1 MINGNDEQ
9 NLCYLLDPCFQI
21 VNTAGAPLTS
31 GWLEVYIHGTR
42 TKYYCYSDW
51 NRTLHPFKIPL
62 DSLGSNIVLADPD
75 QAYDVYVY
83 NKYGALKMSRY
94 NVKPSS
100 GGSGSGQIVIDD
112 RPISRIEVIS
122 DTLDGTEWVNKTWKY
137 ALSEVAGDKLAWRQ
151 DGSDINYGQ
160 VYAQAGVYH
169 YDFIVKVDWNGE
181 LRNELLK
188 FQILGIN
195 PIDRD
200 TWISFDMSYPHS
212 EFYHFSSVAKRM
224 EGYEDRIFSDLK
236 ISPYGDAPAGLTATV
251 KALTIYSLD
260 DGKTIVKDSGSGIDR
275 VYHDQTM
282 TGDGTFENPL
292 SISTV
297 VGQLQDQID
306 QKQDELTAGEGISII
321 NNVISCSAHG
331 ETYYPGQYV
340 DITPENVIN
349 VSGLQPAGN
358 YLTPEDLNGY
368 ATTEDVE
375 EATSGKLDASAYTAP
390 VQSDWNQTNSSALDY
405 IKNKPTIPSLDGY
418 ATQQYVIEQTSGKLD
433 ASDYTAPVNADWNSE
448 GGLSEIL
455 NKPDVAGLIPGQGIT
470 FTPDGDNYVISST
483 ASGDVTKQYVDQA
496 ILSATSGKLNTADYT
511 APVQSDWNQNDSD
524 ALDFIK
530 NKPTIPS
537 LDGYATQEYVVEQT
551 SGKLDASDYTAPEQS
566 DWNEADAADLAYI
579 KNKPVEIGFIAG
591 DGIRFEDM
599 SSAIRI
605 SCSAQGG
612 STYTAGTGIDIT
624 NDVISVNSAVAMKSD
639 IPEAQVQ
646 SDWTEA
652 DDTEPS
658 FIQNKPAEYELV
670 AGSGVTITPSGTNYI
685 ISSTGGGGGG
695 GSTYT
700 PGTGIDITNDV
711 ISIDPAVVPSKT
723 DLQNYLPTSGYTA
736 PVNSD
741 WTASAGLAQILNKPD
756 TEEMDVQELSGGP
769 GISVNNGVI
778 SVSGQYLTQSDLAGY
793 ATQQW
798 VTQQNYLDS
807 TDLVGYATKT
817 WVAQQGY
824 LTSIPSSYAT
834 DDEVVAATSGKQN
847 KLTSVTD
854 IQLVN
859 ALPASPVA
867 GVLYLIPEA

>member
-1 MINGNDEQ
+1 MKLTALWSPEQQFQNKDGSVLVAGKIYIYNLDRTQLVTTYANGSGSVVNPNPIILDGNGRALCFADEE
-9 NLCYLLDPCFQI
+9 YKY
-21 VNTAGAPLTS
+21 TA
-31 GWLEVYIHGTR
+31 VVCD
-42 TKYYCYSDW
+42 YYGKELFSFEPVG
-51 NRTLHPFKIPL
+51 L
-62 DSLGSNIVLADPD
+62 
-75 QAYDVYVY
+75 
-83 NKYGALKMSRY
+83 
-94 NVKPSS
+94 
-100 GGSGSGQIVIDD
+100 GGSGSDAQVNTEITSETLNVEKTFDPHTNTNTFDIELKDKDIDHWIGQYGSPIQINGDSQGVVLPLPDTSHRDYVGSFID
-112 RPISRIEVIS
+112 RIEDGKRMYLKPGLYQIDCVIRFTQS
-122 DTLDGTEWVNKTWKY
+122 SEDIQNELGEVLVYTGNGNADETGAWQLDGAGPYTNGNRHTLHGSFVRKVLDEGQTSNISCSRLLYFAPGTPFSWSSAFIQRLSVVRLDSISTGSGEGVSGIERVIHDDTL
-137 ALSEVAGDKLAWRQ
+137 S
-151 DGSDINYGQ
+151 
-160 VYAQAGVYH
+160 
-169 YDFIVKVDWNGE
+169 
-181 LRNELLK
+181 
-188 FQILGIN
+188 
-195 PIDRD
+195 
-200 TWISFDMSYPHS
+200 
-212 EFYHFSSVAKRM
+212 
-224 EGYEDRIFSDLK
+224 
-236 ISPYGDAPAGLTATV
+236 
-251 KALTIYSLD
+251 
-260 DGKTIVKDSGSGIDR
+260 
-275 VYHDQTM
+275 
-282 TGDGTFENPL
+282 GDGTGESPL
-292 SISTV
+292 SCS
-297 VGQLQDQID
+297 GALA
-306 QKQDELTAGEGISII
+306 QKQDKLIPGDGITIDE
-321 NNVISCSAHG
+321 NNVISCSAQG
-331 ETYYPGQYV
+331 GGGATYTAGQYV
-340 DITPENVIN
+340 EITPENVIN

-375 EATSGKLDASAYTAP
+375 EATSGKLDASA
-390 VQSDWNQTNSSALDY
+390 
-405 IKNKPTIPSLDGY
+405 
-418 ATQQYVIEQTSGKLD
+418 
-433 ASDYTAPVNADWNSE
+433 YTAPVNADWNSE

-483 ASGDVTKQYVDQA
+483 ASGDATKQYVDQA
-496 ILSATSGKLNTADYT
+496 ILSATSGKLNASDYT

-537 LDGYATQEYVVEQT
+537 LDGYATQEYVIEET

-652 DDTEPS
+652 DDTDPS

-700 PGTGIDITNDV
+700 AGDGIDITSDV
-711 ISIDPAVVPSKT
+711 ISVTSAVAKKS
-723 DLQNYLPTSGYTA
+723 DLTTLATKSWVTQQDYLDST
-736 PVNSD
+736 
-741 WTASAGLAQILNKPD
+741 
-756 TEEMDVQELSGGP
+756 
-769 GISVNNGVI
+769 
-778 SVSGQYLTQSDLAGY
+778 DLAGY
-793 ATQQW
+793 ATQ
-798 VTQQNYLDS
+798 
-807 TDLVGYATKT
+807 T
-817 WVAQQGY
+817 WVGQQGY

-834 DDEVVAATSGKQN
+834 DDELVAATSGKQN

-854 IQLVN
+854 VQLVN